1 MNVTEKRREKA
12 LEIPADLKDA
22 FSRLQEALELEET
35 LIVKDASISVLN
47 LPLNSPGS

>member
-1 MNVTEKRREKA
+1 VSVAEKRREKA
-12 LEIPADLKDA
+12 QEILTDLKDA